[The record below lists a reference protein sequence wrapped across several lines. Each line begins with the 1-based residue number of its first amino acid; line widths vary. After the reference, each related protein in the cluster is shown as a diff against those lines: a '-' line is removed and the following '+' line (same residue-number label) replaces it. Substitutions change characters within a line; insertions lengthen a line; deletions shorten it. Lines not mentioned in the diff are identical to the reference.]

1 MKRLVYSRAARA
13 AAWVLA
19 LAFAA
24 NQVALQPAALVS
36 AADAPGT
43 QITNS
48 ASATYKDA
56 SGTQYST
63 VSNTVTATVQNAP
76 TLTNTGGTGTN
87 YAPAQTVTDSFT
99 LANTGN
105 ASGYFKLG
113 GDATIGGTDAA
124 SATLGNG
131 ATTCT
136 TPVGSQSAACE
147 YAAKVG
153 STTYYFTSLSST
165 ADNNSLNYWLQNTNP
180 LTASGSSVT
189 IYVYYTLSSGAATG
203 SSNTVTSSISATVAY
218 AAAGSAPA
226 ETSASQSATVSNTVQ
241 ADARLDLY
249 KASSQNGTTGDITYT
264 ISAHNG
270 GAFPAKDLQSVKTL
284 LGAAAAGI
292 LIADKVPTFGG
303 SPLHLSNSGAITTS
317 TSATYGYPTG
327 TPALDVYYSTSANGT
342 TAWTKATGNLPTD
355 GTVTYIA
362 VFIHG
367 GTCGSTGFDLCAD
380 TGHPTNPGN
389 SNVASAA
396 AVQFSF
402 VVAQPT
408 GSGAANTG
416 SVTNIANGAIGDN
429 QPTEHILSPGVP
441 GGTADSASSTPLTT
455 SGQGINNT
463 TLTSTTGA
471 SNKTS
476 DQALAAYGTLN
487 GPSGQPASSG
497 SFDGSVAAST
507 SADFTAASFGITAD
521 SIANTGTTPGTP
533 ATTATLS
540 GSATVC
546 VPDTVKNSGN
556 KDDNYTIT
564 AYAPTAFAI
573 PATGGQSYTTS
584 FNAGGSGQVTGWS
597 VGVYSNN
604 TCSSLLGGASAGAA
618 SSTASNVSVTSGSTL
633 TYYVGYTVPA
643 ATKYFTRFD
652 SLVHAVS
659 VGDSTQ
665 TNDTHNELYSSY
677 IAVTQS
683 QSINSTNCPSGTSP
697 SYVAGTVCTGDTIS
711 YTIDYRN
718 LVMGTSDTN
727 VSFNQCVNNTGA
739 GNVLLLT
746 DNGTLSSS
754 TSTTTQNNWGYFT
767 TGLQSQPAD
776 NDSTGAVRSGSTF
789 QYATGTP
796 AGAYSGTF
804 SAGATAFTATPGGT
818 NFQLVPRNYNSPSG
832 TQDWKGTITFSLVV
846 K

>member
-1 MKRLVYSRAARA
+1 MKHFTTQRAARA

-24 NQVALQPAALVS
+24 NQVALQPAVLVS

-76 TLTNTGGTGTN
+76 TLTNTGGSGTN
-87 YAPAQTVTDSFT
+87 YAPAQTVTDSFV

-105 ASGYFKLG
+105 ASGYFQLG

-136 TPVGSQSAACE
+136 TPVGSQSAPCE

-153 STTYYFTSLSST
+153 STTYSFTSLSST
-165 ADNNSLNYWLQNTNP
+165 SDNNSLNYWLQNTNP
-180 LTASGSSVT
+180 LTTSGSSVT

-203 SSNTVTSSISATVAY
+203 SSNTVTSSIGATVVY
-218 AAAGSAPA
+218 AATGSAPA
-226 ETSASQSATVSNTVQ
+226 ETSASQSASVSNTVQ

-249 KASSQNGTTGDITYT
+249 KSSSQNGTSGDITYT

-270 GAFPAKDLQSVKTL
+270 GAFAAKDLQSVKTL
-284 LGAAAAGI
+284 LGAGAAGI
-292 LIADKVPTFGG
+292 VIADKVPVFSG
-303 SPLHLSNSGAITTS
+303 SPLHLSSSGAVTTS
-317 TSATYGYPTG
+317 TSTTYGYPTG
-327 TPALDVYYSTSANGT
+327 SPTLDVYYTTSANGT
-342 TAWTKATGNLPTD
+342 TGWTKATGNLPTD

-367 GTCGSTGFDLCAD
+367 GTCGTTGYDLCAD
-380 TGHPTNPGN
+380 TAHATNPGN

-408 GSGAANTG
+408 GSGAANAG

-441 GGTADSASSTPLTT
+441 GGTADSTSSTPLTT
-455 SGQGINNT
+455 AGQGINNT
-463 TLTSTTGA
+463 TLTSTSGA
-471 SNKTS
+471 SDKTS
-476 DQALAAYGTLN
+476 DQALAAYGALN

-497 SFDGSVAAST
+497 SFDGNVAAST

-521 SIANTGTTPGTP
+521 SITNTSTTAGTP

-546 VPDTVKNSGN
+546 VAGTVKNSGN
-556 KDDNYTIT
+556 KDDNYNIT

-573 PATGGQSYTTS
+573 PATGGQSYTAS
-584 FNAGGSGQVTGWS
+584 FSAGGTQVTGWS
-597 VGVYSNN
+597 VGVYSNSV
-604 TCSSLLGGASAGAA
+604 CSSLLGGASAGAA

-665 TNDTHNELYSSY
+665 MNDTHNELYSSY
-677 IAVTQS
+677 IALTKS
-683 QSINSTNCPSGTSP
+683 QSITSTNCPSGTSP
-697 SYVAGTVCTGDTIS
+697 SYVAGTVCTGDSIA

-727 VSFNQCVNNTGA
+727 VSFSQCVNNTGA
-739 GNVLLLT
+739 GNVLVIT
-746 DNGTLSSS
+746 NNGTVSSS
-754 TSTTTQNNWGYFT
+754 SSTTTQNNWGYFT
-767 TGLQSQPAD
+767 TGLQSQPVD
-776 NDSTGAVRSGSTF
+776 SDSTGATRAGSAF

-818 NFQLVPRNYNSPSG
+818 GFQLVPRNYNSPSG